1 MTRFRGLSFGP
12 VAILTLW
19 LVSGVCSCKREA
31 PEAPVY
37 EYRLAMADASTR
49 AELDDLG
56 MHWEAGDQVGLFLG
70 SGTSVAAQV
79 DVTTTPKTIVFS
91 TAAPLPEGT
100 RIQAYYPYQEGN
112 TDVSAAR
119 VLFAHEQ
126 TQALMPMAGEPVQIQ
141 GGADGL
147 AGVIYFRNLGA
158 ILDFRVYS
166 ATYAGEVVESISFRA
181 SAGGPVAGQAQVNL
195 PESLALSW
203 ASEAGKPAVT
213 LSQSAPVAASLE
225 AASAGH
231 LYMVLAPG
239 TYSGTLTVVTDAATY
254 SFPFTDLTLQR
265 NALKR
270 VGLNLESANAVRR
283 AVVNL
288 ENDRVKA
295 FLDKLEANP
304 YDPTDYSYTYM
315 TDEFCGGINA
325 NNRLDWP
332 RPVRVNWTGG
342 ASAVQVYNDAGMT
355 QPELSVS
362 VSGNASSAD
371 IYNLIPGRTYY
382 YKVVSGNSEVA
393 SGAFKTS
400 GRRRMMKVGD
410 SPFDQNHA
418 INCRDFGGQFTL
430 SGQTLVYGKIFRG
443 SNMDDTSDEAKDV
456 LLHYMHVGLDVDLRY
471 NKPNWGNERGA
482 YLNDALGF
490 GNMHTTE
497 TYNSWGELTDVNR
510 MSATLGYIFNAVQND
525 IVVYIHCKV
534 GADRTGYVCMLLEAI
549 LGVPQ
554 GWCDVDYEMTSFA
567 GSAIDNQYPRRTR
580 VGYGN
585 YYYLS
590 KTETNWWTH
599 TTTTT
604 VQGVD
609 FISTFPGDTFQEQ
622 AIYYLTNTLGFSM
635 ETITAFQ
642 NKMLTPAP

>member
-1 MTRFRGLSFGP
+1 MTPFRGLPFGP
-12 VAILTLW
+12 VAFLMLW
-19 LVSGVCSCKREA
+19 LVSGVVSCTREA

-49 AELDDLG
+49 AELDDRG

-126 TQALMPMAGEPVQIQ
+126 TQALRPMAGEPVQIQ

-471 NKPNWGNERGA
+471 DKPNWGNERGA

-490 GNMHTTE
+490 GSMHTTE
-497 TYNSWGELTDVNR
+497 AYNSWEELTNVSRISN
-510 MSATLGYIFNAVQND
+510 TLGYIFNAVQND

-580 VGYGN
+580 DGFGN
-585 YYYLS
+585 YYYRT

-609 FISTFPGDTFQEQ
+609 FINTFPGDTFQEQ

>member
-1 MTRFRGLSFGP
+1 
-12 VAILTLW
+12 
-19 LVSGVCSCKREA
+19 
-31 PEAPVY
+31 
-37 EYRLAMADASTR
+37 
-49 AELDDLG
+49 
-56 MHWEAGDQVGLFLG
+56 
-70 SGTSVAAQV
+70 
-79 DVTTTPKTIVFS
+79 
-91 TAAPLPEGT
+91 
-100 RIQAYYPYQEGN
+100 
-112 TDVSAAR
+112 
-119 VLFAHEQ
+119 
-126 TQALMPMAGEPVQIQ
+126 
-141 GGADGL
+141 
-147 AGVIYFRNLGA
+147 
-158 ILDFRVYS
+158 
-166 ATYAGEVVESISFRA
+166 
-181 SAGGPVAGQAQVNL
+181 
-195 PESLALSW
+195 
-203 ASEAGKPAVT
+203 
-213 LSQSAPVAASLE
+213 
-225 AASAGH
+225 
-231 LYMVLAPG
+231 
-239 TYSGTLTVVTDAATY
+239 
-254 SFPFTDLTLQR
+254 
-265 NALKR
+265 

-471 NKPNWGNERGA
+471 NKSWWWQNERGA

-497 TYNSWGELTDVNR
+497 TYNSWEELTDVNR
-510 MSATLGYIFNAVQND
+510 MGATLGYIFNAVQND

-534 GADRTGYVCMLLEAI
+534 GADRTAYVCMLLEAI

-567 GSAIDNQYPRRTR
+567 GDAVNDNPRQRT
-580 VGYGN
+580 GHGN
-585 YYYLS
+585 YYYLPDIDK
-590 KTETNWWTH
+590 KTGQITKIK
-599 TTTTT
+599 
-604 VQGVD
+604 GVA
-609 FISTFPGDTFQEQ
+609 FINTFPGDTFQEQ
-622 AIYYLTNTLGFSM
+622 AIYYLTTGLGFSM

>member
-1 MTRFRGLSFGP
+1 MSRLSGLSFGSA
-12 VAILTLW
+12 AILML
-19 LVSGVCSCKREA
+19 LLAFGVSSCKREA

-37 EYRLAMADASTR
+37 EYRFAMADASTR
-49 AELDDLG
+49 AELDDRG

-141 GGADGL
+141 GEADGQ

-213 LSQSAPVAASLE
+213 LRHPAPVAASLE

-239 TYSGTLTVVTDAATY
+239 TYSGILTVVTDAATY

-534 GADRTGYVCMLLEAI
+534 GADRTAYVCMLLEAI

-567 GSAIDNQYPRRTR
+567 GSAVNDNPRTR
-580 VGYGN
+580 TGHGN

-609 FISTFPGDTFQEQ
+609 FINTFPGDTFQEQ
-622 AIYYLTNTLGFSM
+622 AIYYLTTGLGFSM